1 MRRYALR
8 WMALA
13 AALAA
18 FECLAFPRLW
28 TSAARP
34 SFTFVM
40 AAAMAIRA
48 ADRRTGHDGD
58 LLWMCFAIGLIKDLF
73 TSGPL
78 GGNAFVF
85 VVVAAAFVGL
95 RRVFFVWSPL
105 VWGGCGLGLFF
116 AGHLLEGIAVSL
128 GGGAIP
134 IGRLLGVS
142 LATAMAETAMLP
154 VALLGFRRF
163 RVALRGA

>member
-1 MRRYALR
+1 MKRYAIR
-8 WMALA
+8 WLALA
-13 AALAA
+13 TALAV

-28 TSAARP
+28 SAAARP
-34 SFTFVM
+34 SFTFVL

-48 ADRRTGHDGD
+48 ADRRTDHDGD

-73 TSGPL
+73 SSGPL

-85 VVVAAAFVGL
+85 VIAAAALVGL
-95 RRVFFVWSPL
+95 RRVCYVWSPL

-128 GGGAIP
+128 AGGAVP
-134 IGRLLGVS
+134 VGRLFGVS
-142 LATAMAETAMLP
+142 FATAMAETALLP
-154 VALLGFRRF
+154 VALLAFRRY